1 MKLSTEHIIKIY
13 ASILVAGAI
22 LLGFYLGAKIISTG
36 LVEANRFQFIS
47 NEHFSAVF
55 DSLSGAAYRL
65 GDDGWI
71 AVPKSY
77 PYMNSRMGYN
87 DRLIQPKIDNPI
99 KWYIFK
105 TNEFWKK

>member
-1 MKLSTEHIIKIY
+1 MKLSTEHIIRIS

-36 LVEANRFQFIS
+36 LVEANRFQF
-47 NEHFSAVF
+47 NTDDTNFVF
-55 DSLSGAAYRL
+55 DSISGATYRL
-65 GDDGWI
+65 TGDGWV
-71 AVPKSY
+71 AVPESY
-77 PYMNSRMGYN
+77 PYMNDRMGYN

-99 KWYIFK
+99 DWYIFK